1 MPGQQ
6 EPPSPPLPKSGASPG
21 GSSGSGG
28 SYSTSSSGAGVSSST
43 TAPPPSGS
51 TLDVDR
57 SARFTSLGYQN
68 ITKLREE
75 AARYE
80 RMAFKERARSAKFNT
95 VMEKHRHRATVYREK
110 EQSTL
115 GKIPDLETEQ
125 QEQQKLLQMGAS
137 GTATGAVQPHEQS
150 KIHVRIRK
158 LQQKMANLQ
167 RRAKTLEH
175 KAAHH
180 LQIAS
185 QKKVLSDAAIEKA
198 KQWEAEARQ
207 YTLMADRMQKATEP
221 ESLAPNLGR

>member
-1 MPGQQ
+1 M
-6 EPPSPPLPKSGASPG
+6 
-21 GSSGSGG
+21 
-28 SYSTSSSGAGVSSST
+28 
-43 TAPPPSGS
+43 
-51 TLDVDR
+51 DR

-75 AARYE
+75 AAKYE
-80 RMAFKERARSAKFNT
+80 RMAFRERARSAKFNT
-95 VMEKHRHRATVYREK
+95 VMEKHRHRATVLREK
-110 EQSTL
+110 EQATL
-115 GKIPDLETEQ
+115 AKIPDLETEQ

-137 GTATGAVQPHEQS
+137 GTSSGAVQPHEQS

-221 ESLAPNLGR
+221 ESFAPNLGR